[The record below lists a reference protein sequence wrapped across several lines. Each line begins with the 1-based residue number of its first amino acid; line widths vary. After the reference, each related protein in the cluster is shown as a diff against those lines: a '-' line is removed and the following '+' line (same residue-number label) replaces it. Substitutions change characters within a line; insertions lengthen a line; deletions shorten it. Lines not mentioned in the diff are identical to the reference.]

1 LRYKIVF
8 LSVSLIWVIQLKSQ
22 DSLIQKPKIHTA
34 FVSGFYIL
42 QGEGNNFG
50 MGIAGAYYKKIFAL
64 TRWNY
69 EGLNSF
75 SMLGGYSFS
84 NQKHALKWEIIP
96 MGGLAVG
103 NFTALLPAL
112 RLNLAYKKFTLTSE
126 TEYAYSLNEKNESYF
141 FIWSEL
147 RYLILPWLQTGIA
160 AQRSRLYTSGRNV
173 DRGFLIN
180 TTLFSKLNVGGY
192 IFDPFDKNDRFY
204 MLSMVYFF

>member
-1 LRYKIVF
+1 LRNKIF
-8 LSVSLIWVIQLKSQ
+8 LLSICLIWVISLKSQ
-22 DSLIQKPKIHTA
+22 DSIMKTPKFHTA

-42 QGEGNNFG
+42 QGDGNNFG
-50 MGIAGAYYKKIFAL
+50 MGIAGAYYKKVFGLA
-64 TRWNY
+64 RWNY

-75 SMLGGYSFS
+75 SILGGYSFS
-84 NQKHALKWEIIP
+84 DYQHAFKWEIIP
-96 MGGLAVG
+96 MGGVAMG

-112 RLNLAYKKFTLTSE
+112 RFNLAYKKFTLTSE
-126 TEYAYSLNEKNESYF
+126 TEYAISLNEKNESYF

-173 DRGFLIN
+173 DHGFLIN
-180 TTLFSKLNVGGY
+180 TTMFSKLNIGGY
-192 IFDPFDKNDRFY
+192 IFDTFDKNDRFY